1 MGQHGVQNFVQSAMP
16 FLPGIVCLPLWA
28 YLMTLTGVWVEAF
41 SAFYPMSMAMVLG
54 CLIAGSTPLGG
65 AVVAFPV
72 AVLVIQFTPVQGRD
86 FAVLIQSVGMTAAAF
101 LIVVKKRQMLNV
113 HLLVVSCVANTFG
126 VILGFCIPLPGF

>member
-54 CLIAGSTPLGG
+54 CFIAGSTPLGG

-72 AVLVIQFTPVQGRD
+72 AVLVIKFTPVQGRD
-86 FAVLIQSVGMTAAAF
+86 FAVLIQSVGMTAAAY
-101 LIVVKKRQMLNV
+101 LIAMKKR
-113 HLLVVSCVANTFG
+113 HLVDAWLVQTSCVANT
-126 VILGFCIPLPGF
+126 L